1 MVSSLFRLG
10 SVVNIHSSGSLTLP
24 SLIKSLFAFLLS
36 LVALVFADFEKIH
49 PTSLFDDRYF
59 NDASTHPREQVSKTH
74 GYPTHYSEFFHYLQ
88 PCYSNRR
95 ECGEGSLFSWCC
107 LPSFDCIV
115 TPLLVRL
122 ISHT

>member
-49 PTSLFDDRYF
+49 PTTCFIVVISRLPPPIPENWLHWLTTILRTTTSF
-59 NDASTHPREQVSKTH
+59 SITHNHVIPFAEVS
-74 GYPTHYSEFFHYLQ
+74 S
-88 PCYSNRR
+88 R
-95 ECGEGSLFSWCC
+95 
-107 LPSFDCIV
+107 
-115 TPLLVRL
+115 
-122 ISHT
+122 